1 MLESG
6 IRSRDLIAGPVGRE
20 NPAGML
26 DPDPQRYREV
36 VMSFARTPVLAFL
49 STAVLAAP
57 ATFAQHPPSYEP
69 GEKWRTTMSMSA
81 MGMTMPGMSNEVCV
95 PTGGDASQAG
105 LDKNCRTSNMRRSGN
120 KLSYHVVCTGKN
132 AMEGDMEIENLGPDH
147 YRGQMIATVEGDQMT
162 MKYEGKKLPGECDA
176 GEMKRKVNAMIA
188 KSNAE
193 MAKACR
199 EGAQNV
205 QVGLFTGAEP
215 MCKDPRDKQA
225 FCSNVQGYKGF
236 GSLSQQERYYGRGGQ
251 AGIENRPL
259 TAASKACGF
268 DVEAKRTQLCGS
280 AEGKGEWVFLAVD
293 CPVLAKPLAQRECAG
308 RDFTTPVAPK
318 YQDFCS
324 AYASARSGAGAAGAA
339 AGGDGGASGANGA
352 SGAADGSTAG
362 GKVDADEQQKKSA
375 GDKAKDSLKKLKG
388 LFGR

>member
-1 MLESG
+1 
-6 IRSRDLIAGPVGRE
+6 
-20 NPAGML
+20 
-26 DPDPQRYREV
+26 
-36 VMSFARTPVLAFL
+36 MSFARTPVLAFL

-57 ATFAQHPPSYEP
+57 ATFAEHPPGYEP

-105 LDKNCRTSNMRRSGN
+105 LDKNCQTTNMRQSGN

-147 YRGQMIATVEGDQMT
+147 YRGQMIATAGGEQMT

-193 MAKACR
+193 IAKSCR
-199 EGAQNV
+199 EGAQNA
-205 QVGLFTGAEP
+205 QAGLFTGADP
-215 MCKDPRDKQA
+215 MCKDPKDKQT
-225 FCSNVQGYKGF
+225 FCSNVQGYKAF

-259 TAASKACGF
+259 SAAAKACGF
-268 DVEAKRTQLCGS
+268 GVEAKRTQLCGG
-280 AEGKGEWVFLAVD
+280 AEGKGEWAFLANECVA
-293 CPVLAKPLAQRECAG
+293 LAKPLAQRECAG

-318 YQDFCS
+318 YRDFCS
-324 AYASARSGAGAAGAA
+324 AYASAQRGAGAGGAA
-339 AGGDGGASGANGA
+339 AGADAGGPGANDAAGT
-352 SGAADGSTAG
+352 ADGSTASG
-362 GKVDADEQQKKSA
+362 TTAAGKVDAEDPQKKSV
-375 GDKAKDSLKKLKG
+375 GDKAKESMKKLKG